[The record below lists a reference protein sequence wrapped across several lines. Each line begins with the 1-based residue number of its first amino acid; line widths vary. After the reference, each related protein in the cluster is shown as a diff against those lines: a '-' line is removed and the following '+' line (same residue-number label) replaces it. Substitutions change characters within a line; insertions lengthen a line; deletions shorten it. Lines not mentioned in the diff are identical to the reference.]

1 MERGQCD
8 RAETLLATAVR
19 TCPSNTDARRNYA
32 EALWRRDRRR
42 EALEQFQAVAAETP
56 EDPTLWVRL
65 AEIRLALGDTPRAM
79 EDAQRAIALDP
90 KLASAWAARG
100 RIQRACDRRTEALAD
115 FHHALGRSP
124 DDRAVQ
130 WELAETYRELHQPE
144 RSLAALHVLAD
155 SYPPGDEPQKVL
167 YAEGMALL
175 ALGRADDAV
184 ESFTLASLRDKPTPE
199 ILYRLAEAQLL
210 VGRSQD
216 AIAAARQ
223 ALDLDPT
230 HQPSQHLLDRVEMVQ
245 QAGAIM
251 PR

>member
-8 RAETLLATAVR
+8 RAETLLASAVR
-19 TCPSNTDARRNYA
+19 TCPSNADARRNYA

-42 EALEQFQAVAAETP
+42 EALEQFQTVATETP

-79 EDAQRAIALDP
+79 EDAQRAITLDP

-115 FHHALGRSP
+115 FHRALGRAP

-130 WELAETYRELHQPE
+130 WELAETYRELRQPE

-167 YAEGMALL
+167 YAEGMALV
-175 ALGRADDAV
+175 ALGRADDAI

-210 VGRSQD
+210 VGRTQD
-216 AIAAARQ
+216 AIAAAKQ

-230 HQPSQHLLDRVEMVQ
+230 HQQSQHLLDRVEMVQ
-245 QAGAIM
+245 QAGGIM